1 MLYPQPYTRTRVIGY
16 EETIAMAK
24 RRKVGNLL
32 ALALLTG
39 LVERPMHPYEM
50 ATLLKERGKDAS
62 IKIQWGSLY
71 TVVQNLE
78 KHGFVEAVDTVRQG
92 RRPERT
98 VYAIT
103 AAGRAELED
112 WLRELLAEPQ
122 QEFTSFEAA
131 LSNAGVLS
139 PDDVIVLLQRRAATL
154 EGYAAEWRERL
165 AAAVEV
171 VPRIFLIEVEFK
183 IAMAAAEAAWV
194 RSIVTELVDG
204 TMPALDLW
212 RSNHKDT
219 KGD

>member
-1 MLYPQPYTRTRVIGY
+1 VAAL
-16 EETIAMAK
+16 AK

-78 KHGFVEAVDTVRQG
+78 KHGFVEAVDTTRQG
-92 RRPERT
+92 KRPERT

-103 AAGRAELED
+103 AAGRAELDD

-131 LSNAGVLS
+131 LSNAGVLP
-139 PDDVIVLLQRRAATL
+139 PDEVIRLLGRRAETI
-154 EGYAAEWRERL
+154 ETFAAEWREL
-165 AAAVEV
+165 VANAVKT

-183 IAMAAAEAAWV
+183 IAMAEAEAAWV
-194 RSIVTELVDG
+194 RSILSELVDG
-204 TMPALDLW
+204 TMPDLDLW
-212 RSNHKDT
+212 RSYHEET

>member
-1 MLYPQPYTRTRVIGY
+1 V
-16 EETIAMAK
+16 AK

-78 KHGFVEAVDTVRQG
+78 KHGFVEPVDTTRQG
-92 RRPERT
+92 KRPERT

-103 AAGRAELED
+103 VAGRAELED

-131 LSNAGVLS
+131 LSNGGVLS
-139 PDDVIVLLQRRAATL
+139 PDEVIELLQQRAATI
-154 EGYAAEWRERL
+154 EAHVVDWRKRL
-165 AAAVEV
+165 AEV
-171 VPRIFLIEVEFK
+171 VQSVPRIFLIEVEFK
-183 IAMAAAEAAWV
+183 VAMAEAEAAWV
-194 RSIVTELVDG
+194 RSIVAEMVDG
-204 TMPALDLW
+204 TMPDMDLW
-212 RSNHKDT
+212 RSYHAKT
-219 KGD
+219 KED

>member
-1 MLYPQPYTRTRVIGY
+1 
-16 EETIAMAK
+16 MAK

-39 LVERPMHPYEM
+39 LVEKPMHPYEM
-50 ATLLKERGKDAS
+50 ATQLRERGKDAS

-78 KHGFVEAVDTVRQG
+78 KHGFVEAVDTTRQG
-92 RRPERT
+92 KRPERT

-112 WLRELLAEPQ
+112 WIRELLSQPQ

-131 LSNAGVLS
+131 LSNAGVLA
-139 PDDVIVLLQRRAATL
+139 PDEVIDLLGRRAATL
-154 EGYAAEWRERL
+154 AAYAVDWRRRL
-165 AAAVEV
+165 AEV
-171 VPRIFLIEVEFK
+171 GKTVPRIFLIEGEFK
-183 IAMAAAEAAWV
+183 VAMAEAEAAWV
-194 RSIVTELVDG
+194 RSIVTEMVEG
-204 TMPALDLW
+204 TMPDMDLW
-212 RSNHKDT
+212 RNYHEMT

>member
-1 MLYPQPYTRTRVIGY
+1 
-16 EETIAMAK
+16 MAK

-39 LVERPMHPYEM
+39 LVEKPMHPYEM

-78 KHGFVEAVDTVRQG
+78 KHGFVEPVDTTRQG
-92 RRPERT
+92 KRPERT

-103 AAGRAELED
+103 AAGRAELQD

-131 LSNAGVLS
+131 LSNGGVLS
-139 PDDVIVLLQRRAATL
+139 PDEVIDLLQRRATTL
-154 EGYAAEWRERL
+154 ETSSSSRSSSRSRWPRRKPPGCGRSSPRWSTARCPTWTCGAATTRRRRRRTEE
-165 AAAVEV
+165 
-171 VPRIFLIEVEFK
+171 PRQVLQHPP
-183 IAMAAAEAAWV
+183 
-194 RSIVTELVDG
+194 G
-204 TMPALDLW
+204 P
-212 RSNHKDT
+212 
-219 KGD
+219 

>member
-1 MLYPQPYTRTRVIGY
+1 
-16 EETIAMAK
+16 MAK

-39 LVERPMHPYEM
+39 LVEKPMHPYEM

-78 KHGFVEAVDTVRQG
+78 KHGFVEPVDTTRQG
-92 RRPERT
+92 KRPERT

-103 AAGRAELED
+103 RAGRAELAD
-112 WLRELLAEPQ
+112 WMRELLAEPQ

-139 PDDVIVLLQRRAATL
+139 PDEVITLLRRRADAL
-154 EGYAAEWRERL
+154 DGHAAEWRGRL
-165 AAAVEV
+165 AEAVKV

-183 IAMAAAEAAWV
+183 IAMVAAEAAWV
-194 RSIVTELVDG
+194 RSILTELIDG
-204 TMPALDLW
+204 TMPAMDLW
-212 RSNHKDT
+212 RSYHEET

>member
-1 MLYPQPYTRTRVIGY
+1 
-16 EETIAMAK
+16 MAK

-39 LVERPMHPYEM
+39 LVEKPMHPYEM
-50 ATLLKERGKDAS
+50 ATQLKERGKDVS

-78 KHGFVEAVDTVRQG
+78 KHGFVEAVDTTRQG
-92 RRPERT
+92 KRPERT

-122 QEFTSFEAA
+122 QEFTAFEAA
-131 LSNAGVLS
+131 LSNAGVLA
-139 PDDVIVLLQRRAATL
+139 PDEVIDLLQRRAATVEAL
-154 EGYAAEWRERL
+154 ADSWREQL
-165 AAAVEV
+165 AETVKT
-171 VPRIFLIEVEFK
+171 VPRIFLIEAEFK
-183 IAMAAAEAAWV
+183 VAMLDAEAAWV
-194 RSIVTELVDG
+194 RSILTELIDG
-204 TMPALDLW
+204 TMPAMDLW
-212 RSNHKDT
+212 RSFHEDM

>member
-1 MLYPQPYTRTRVIGY
+1 MRVIGC
-16 EETIAMAK
+16 EEAGAMAK

-39 LVERPMHPYEM
+39 LVEKPMHPYEM

-78 KHGFVEAVDTVRQG
+78 KHGLVEAVDTSRQG
-92 RRPERT
+92 KRPERT
-98 VYAIT
+98 VYALT
-103 AAGRAELED
+103 PAGRAELED

-139 PDDVIVLLQRRAATL
+139 PDVVIVLLQQRVATL
-154 EGYAAEWRERL
+154 EAHAADWRGRL
-165 AAAVEV
+165 AAAVET

-183 IAMAAAEAAWV
+183 IAMAEAEAAWV
-194 RSIVTELVDG
+194 RSILTEMIDG

-212 RSNHKDT
+212 RSYHQET

>member
-1 MLYPQPYTRTRVIGY
+1 
-16 EETIAMAK
+16 MAK

-39 LVERPMHPYEM
+39 LVEKPMHPYEM

-78 KHGFVEAVDTVRQG
+78 KHGFVEPVGTTRQG
-92 RRPERT
+92 KRPERT
-98 VYAIT
+98 TYAIT
-103 AAGRAELED
+103 PAGRAEVED

-139 PDDVIVLLQRRAATL
+139 PDEVIALLQRRAATL
-154 EGYAAEWRERL
+154 EGVAAEWRQRISE
-165 AAAVEV
+165 AVRV

-183 IAMAAAEAAWV
+183 IAMAEAEAAWV
-194 RSIVTELVDG
+194 QAIVTEMVDG
-204 TMPALDLW
+204 TMSSMDLW
-212 RSNHKDT
+212 RSYHEHT
-219 KGD
+219 KED

>member
-1 MLYPQPYTRTRVIGY
+1 
-16 EETIAMAK
+16 MAK

-39 LVERPMHPYEM
+39 LVEKPMHPYEM

-78 KHGFVEAVDTVRQG
+78 KHGFVEPVDTTRQG
-92 RRPERT
+92 KRPERT

-103 AAGRAELED
+103 AAGRAELQD

-131 LSNAGVLS
+131 LSNGGVLS
-139 PDDVIVLLQRRAATL
+139 PDEVIDLLQRRATTL
-154 EGYAAEWRERL
+154 ETYVVDWRKRL
-165 AAAVEV
+165 AEV
-171 VPRIFLIEVEFK
+171 VRSVPRIFLIEVEFK
-183 IAMAAAEAAWV
+183 VAMAEAEAAWV
-194 RSIVTELVDG
+194 RSIVAEMVDG
-204 TMPALDLW
+204 TMPDMDLW
-212 RSNHKDT
+212 RSYHAKT
-219 KGD
+219 KKED

>member
-1 MLYPQPYTRTRVIGY
+1 
-16 EETIAMAK
+16 MAK

-39 LVERPMHPYEM
+39 LVEKPMHPYEM

-78 KHGFVEAVDTVRQG
+78 KHGLVEAVDTTRQG
-92 RRPERT
+92 KRPERT
-98 VYAIT
+98 VYALT
-103 AAGRAELED
+103 PAGRAELED

-139 PDDVIVLLQRRAATL
+139 PDEVIVLLQRRAATL
-154 EGYAAEWRERL
+154 EDHAADWRRRL
-165 AAAVEV
+165 AAVGET

-183 IAMAAAEAAWV
+183 IAMAEAEAAWV
-194 RSIVTELVDG
+194 RSILTEMIDG
-204 TMPALDLW
+204 TMPAMDLW
-212 RSNHKDT
+212 RSYHQET

>member
-1 MLYPQPYTRTRVIGY
+1 
-16 EETIAMAK
+16 
-24 RRKVGNLL
+24 VGNLL

-39 LVERPMHPYEM
+39 LVEKPMHPYEM

-78 KHGFVEAVDTVRQG
+78 KHGFVEAVGTTRQG

-98 VYAIT
+98 TYAIT
-103 AAGRAELED
+103 AAGRAEAED

-139 PDDVIVLLQRRAATL
+139 PDEVIALLQRRAETL
-154 EGYAAEWRERL
+154 EGHAAEWRARL
-165 AAAVEV
+165 AGAVEV

-194 RSIVTELVDG
+194 RSILTEMIDG
-204 TMPALDLW
+204 TMPAMDLW
-212 RSNHKDT
+212 RSYHQET